1 MIKRA
6 IQITND
12 GSTTIELPE
21 KGITYHNTSGA
32 IGESLHVFIDA
43 GLRYVHTSQNVKPIH
58 IFEMGF
64 GTGLN
69 ALLSWQFAQQK
80 QISINYTA
88 LELYPILTE
97 ETTQLNFG
105 EQLQMTDEFRQL
117 HHCKWNKAIELDSHF
132 RITKKQ
138 QSLLDISENEK
149 YNLIY
154 FDAFAPNDQ
163 PELWTKEVFE
173 KIYKMLAAN
182 GVLVTYCSKGDVK
195 RTLKSVGFTVERL
208 KGFADKWHM
217 LRATKLLMVKS
228 E

>member
-1 MIKRA
+1 MKRA

-12 GSTTIELPE
+12 GSTTIVLQE

-43 GLRYVHTSQNVKPIH
+43 GLQHISESQSLTNIRV
-58 IFEMGF
+58 FEMGF

-69 ALLSWQFAQQK
+69 ALLTWQFAQQ
-80 QISINYTA
+80 QQLSIHYTTV
-88 LELYPILTE
+88 ELYPILPE
-97 ETTQLNFG
+97 EATQLNFG
-105 EQLQMTDEFRQL
+105 EQLQMTDEFKQL
-117 HHCKWNKAIELDSHF
+117 HHCNWNKTNELDTHF
-132 RITKKQ
+132 MLTKKQ
-138 QSLLDISENEK
+138 QSLLDISENER

-163 PELWTKEVFE
+163 PELWTKEIFE
-173 KIYKMLAAN
+173 KMYQMLLPN

-195 RTLKSVGFTVERL
+195 RTLKSVGFKVERL

-217 LRATKLLMVKS
+217 LRATKL
-228 E
+228 